1 MNTPTTRSP
10 TRPWHILPQDDSTAR
25 RFEADCGLGPVA
37 ARVMAARGW
46 TDPEALRDFLTNGL
60 SSLSDPLSL
69 PDMAAAADR
78 LTAAIAAGEHICIY
92 GDYDVDGTTGSAVLL
107 RTMRWLGVEHVTHE
121 TPHRVHEGY
130 GLKPEAVDRLA
141 DEGVDLIVTVDNGTT
156 AHPALERA
164 RERGIDVIV
173 TDHHQLDTSL
183 PPAVALVNPWRI
195 ESDTAFRDLCGC
207 AVAFKLAMALAKAM
221 GRDAEEAKPFLL
233 SLLDLVAVATVA
245 DMVTLLGENRAIVR
259 YGLSHLHR
267 SENLGLRALIDVADL
282 QGGVSAEN
290 IGWVLG
296 PRINAAGR
304 TDHASVAVELLT
316 TEDPQRAKEIALELE
331 RLNRERRQIE
341 AAIVEQ
347 AIEEL
352 ESHRDDPVIILARPG
367 WHIGV
372 LGIVASRILER
383 AERPTILLAIER
395 DIARGSGRSV
405 PGFDMH
411 AALTACR
418 DHLEGFGGHP
428 MAAGVTCLP
437 SKIEDFRRAMIAH
450 AESLGP
456 DALGPRPLVAD
467 TELAPDELCV
477 ETLEDIARL
486 GPHGDGH
493 RRPQFVLRELELA
506 ATPQVLKRTHLKFRF
521 LLPNGRPLTA
531 MAWRRA
537 DRLGELLP
545 SPRRMDIIG
554 QPTLNEWQGQRTVE
568 FTVRDWRVTEP

>member
-1 MNTPTTRSP
+1 VETPTTRSP
-10 TRPWHILPQDDSTAR
+10 SRPWHVLPQGLAAAK
-25 RFEADCGLGPVA
+25 RFEAECGLGAVA

-46 TDPEALRDFLTNGL
+46 ENSEALREFLTNGL

-69 PDMAAAADR
+69 PDMAVAVER
-78 LTAAIAAGEHICIY
+78 LTAAIASRERICVY

-107 RTMRWLGVEHVTHE
+107 RTMKWLGVDHVTHE

-141 DEGVDLIVTVDNGTT
+141 EEGVELIVTVDNGTT
-156 AHPALERA
+156 AHAALERA
-164 RERGIDVIV
+164 RERDIDVIV
-173 TDHHQLDTSL
+173 TDHHQLDESL
-183 PPAVALVNPWRI
+183 PPAVALVNPWRS
-195 ESDTAFRDLCGC
+195 ESEEAFHDLCGC
-207 AVAFKLAMALAKAM
+207 GVALKLAMALAKAM
-221 GRDAEEAKPFLL
+221 GRGAEEAKPFFL

-245 DMVTLLGENRAIVR
+245 DMVTLQGENRAIVR
-259 YGLSHLHR
+259 YGLSRLHE
-267 SENLGLRALIDVADL
+267 SENAGLRALIDVANL
-282 QGGVSAEN
+282 QGSVSADN
-290 IGWVLG
+290 IGWVIG

-304 TDHASVAVELLT
+304 TDHASVAVDLLT

-347 AIEEL
+347 ALEEL

-383 AERPTILLAIER
+383 TERPTILLAIER

-411 AALTACR
+411 AALTVCR

-428 MAAGVTCLP
+428 MAAGVNCLP
-437 SKIEDFRRAMIAH
+437 AKIEDFRRAMIAH

-467 TELAPDELCV
+467 AELAPDELS
-477 ETLEDIARL
+477 EDTLDDIARL
-486 GPHGDGH
+486 EPYGEGH
-493 RRPQFVLRELELA
+493 RRPQFVLRDLGLTT
-506 ATPQVLKRTHLKFRF
+506 TPQVLKRTHLKFRF

-554 QPTLNEWQGQRTVE
+554 QPTLNEWRGQRSVE
-568 FTVRDWRVTEP
+568 FTVRDWRITEP